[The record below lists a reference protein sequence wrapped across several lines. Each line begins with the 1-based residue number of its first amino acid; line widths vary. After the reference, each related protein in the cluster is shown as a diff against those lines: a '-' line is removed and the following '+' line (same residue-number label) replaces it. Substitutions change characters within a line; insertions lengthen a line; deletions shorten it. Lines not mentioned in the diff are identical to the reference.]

1 MNRSYKIFTF
11 LTAIIFSLFFAEVGH
26 ASNFWLE
33 VGTDLRNVGE
43 IVDDDFSPMSGSS
56 SEGNDLNSDTGRRVR
71 GKAVSIRPTIRV
83 GYERRYKLNETVS
96 LASSIAVSNAY
107 GKVTY
112 PSGKMFGRLNVVE
125 PITIKVNSLDLSLE
139 QSIMLFPVEGWTIG
153 ASVSFKSQYIDINTK
168 FGSWN
173 LQDNI
178 QSNHFVGSV
187 WIDRSAV
194 IFDKAFVRFK
204 VAHVKDDP
212 SYSIS
217 LRQLF

>member
-1 MNRSYKIFTF
+1 M
-11 LTAIIFSLFFAEVGH
+11 
-26 ASNFWLE
+26 
-33 VGTDLRNVGE
+33 GTDLRNVGE
-43 IVDDDFSPMSGSS
+43 IVDDVHSPMSGSS
-56 SEGNDLNSDTGRRVR
+56 SERNDLNADTGKRVR
-71 GKAVSIRPTIRV
+71 GKEASIRPTIRF
-83 GYERRYKLNETVS
+83 GYERRYKLTETVS

-112 PSGKMFGRLNVVE
+112 PSGAMFGRLNFVE
-125 PITIKVNSLDLSLE
+125 AITIKVNSWDLSLE
-139 QSIMLFPVEGWTIG
+139 QSVMLFPAEDWTIG

-178 QSNHFVGSV
+178 QSNHFEGSV

-194 IFDKAFVRFK
+194 IFDKAFVRLK
-204 VAHVKDDP
+204 VTQIKDDP

-217 LRQLF
+217 LRKLF